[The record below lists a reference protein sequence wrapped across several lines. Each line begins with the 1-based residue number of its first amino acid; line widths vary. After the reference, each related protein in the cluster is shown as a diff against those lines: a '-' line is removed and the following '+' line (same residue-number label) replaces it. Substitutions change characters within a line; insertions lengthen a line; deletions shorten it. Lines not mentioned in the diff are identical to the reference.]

1 MTVHFEKSIIMAV
14 EYEPLIQS
22 REAEKETE
30 MIVITLTRYA
40 FEMNPLILTM
50 RVFFVPFPKK
60 ERR

>member
-1 MTVHFEKSIIMAV
+1 MVV

>member
-1 MTVHFEKSIIMAV
+1 MAV

-50 RVFFVPFPKK
+50 RVFFCRFQKK
-60 ERR
+60 REGESDAKSHGA